1 MPYLSRGGVK
11 VHYQVRGDGT
21 PLLMCNGWG
30 PPIEWMTELYMPNF
44 ADRFRCATYDLR
56 GMGRTDAPE
65 DDAAYEMREIARD
78 GLAVMDELGWKTAHI
93 WGASM
98 GASQASTIAILTPD
112 RVRSLCISGPD
123 LGIPNMF
130 QRKYAR
136 VLHDRGTY
144 AVHISRQK
152 ENPAEAARGACEF
165 YFTPELLARRGDI
178 VDLVARITA
187 DTPARRIWPSFQ
199 KLIDMVDSNFEPDLP
214 DHAEP
219 DETGF
224 PIWKY
229 LRNIKAPT
237 LILQGYGD
245 QLIHRDC
252 AQAAFEK
259 MPNAELRIFKPFR
272 HSFSGSP
279 EIQRQQ
285 AEWIWMQETR
295 QLGLKGV

>member
-1 MPYLSRGGVK
+1 MPYLDRGGIK
-11 VHYQVRGDGT
+11 VHYQVRGDGV

-65 DDAAYEMREIARD
+65 DDAAYDMREIAQD
-78 GLAVMDELGWKTAHI
+78 GLAVMDELGWKTAHV

-98 GASQASTIAILTPD
+98 GANQASIIAILAPE

-130 QRKYAR
+130 QKKYAQ
-136 VLHDRGTY
+136 VLRDRGTY
-144 AVHISRQK
+144 AGHIANQKVDPVESSR
-152 ENPAEAARGACEF
+152 RACEF

-187 DTPARRIWPSFQ
+187 ETPAHRIWPSFQ
-199 KLIDMVDSNFEPDLP
+199 KLIDMVQSNFEPDLP

-219 DETGF
+219 DDAGF
-224 PIWKY
+224 PIWKH
-229 LRNIKAPT
+229 LPKVKAAT
-237 LILQGYGD
+237 LILQGFGD

-259 MPNAELRIFKPFR
+259 ITNAELRMFKPFR

-279 EIQRQQ
+279 EIQHQQ
-285 AEWIWMQETR
+285 ADWIWMQETKR
-295 QLGLKGV
+295 LR

>member
-1 MPYLSRGGVK
+1 MPYLNRAGVK
-11 VHYQVRGDGT
+11 VHFQVRGEGV

-30 PPIEWMTELYMPNF
+30 PPIEWMTEFYMPNF
-44 ADRFRCATYDLR
+44 ADRFQCATYDLR

-65 DDAAYEMREIARD
+65 DDAAYDMREIAQD
-78 GLAVMDELGWKTAHI
+78 GLAVMNELGWKTAHI

-98 GASQASTIAILTPD
+98 GANQASTIAILTPD

-152 ENPAEAARGACEF
+152 ENAAEAARRACEF

-187 DTPARRIWPSFQ
+187 DTPARRIWPAFQ
-199 KLIDMVDSNFEPDLP
+199 KLIDMVGSGSEPDLP

-229 LRNIKAPT
+229 LRNIKVPT

-252 AQAAFEK
+252 AQAAFEQI
-259 MPNAELRIFKPFR
+259 PNAELRIFKPFR

-285 AEWIWMQETR
+285 ADWIWMQET
-295 QLGLKGV
+295 GSPV

>member
-1 MPYLSRGGVK
+1 MPYLNRGGVK
-11 VHYQVRGDGT
+11 VHYQVRGEGV

-65 DDAAYEMREIARD
+65 DDAAYDMREIAQD
-78 GLAVMDELGWKTAHI
+78 GLAVMDELGWKAAHI

-98 GASQASTIAILTPD
+98 GANQASTIAILTPE
-112 RVRSLCISGPD
+112 RVRSLSISGPD

-130 QRKYAR
+130 QTKYAR

-144 AVHISRQK
+144 AVHISKQK
-152 ENPAEAARGACEF
+152 ENAVEAARRACEF
-165 YFTPELLARRGDI
+165 YFTPALLARRGDI

-187 DTPARRIWPSFQ
+187 ETPARRIWPSFQ
-199 KLIDMVDSNFEPDLP
+199 KLIEMVERKFEPDLP

-224 PIWKY
+224 PIWKN
-229 LRNIKAPT
+229 LRNIRAPT

-252 AQAAFEK
+252 AQAAFEEI
-259 MPNAELRIFKPFR
+259 PNAELRIFKPFR

-285 AEWIWMQETR
+285 ADWIWMQETR
-295 QLGLKGV
+295 LNGSR